1 MYTQLVREVG
11 KLNFRK
17 MKNFVVVASVFF
29 TVGVSNAQFEE
40 INGGPVNVQEGGVVD
55 GVYIQEHIPTKRL
68 IPYEYVREA
77 DVIWSKRVWS
87 YIDLREKVNHPLYYP
102 LDKYQDSVW
111 VKNATRWSLWTVIK
125 HHILSGDLTLFEPR
139 NPADFFEVM
148 PPDGD
153 QFKYPLR
160 PQPGLNYY
168 TDKTYHDAVE
178 SYLNVLGEKTFE
190 PVASLLT
197 GEDSVI
203 VDPFTGVET
212 TVTQEVQ
219 KKARILSEHIVQYR
233 LKEDWFFDKERSL
246 LDVRILG
253 IAPVIYK
260 GGVVE
265 DVKNNPGPIESSA
278 GYQILFW
285 LYFPHCRF
293 VFNNYFV
300 YNDANDAQWMSFDD
314 LFWKRRFA
322 SVMYKES
329 NVYERKIETY
339 KTGVDALMES
349 EKIKEE
355 IRTIEHDVWSF

>member
-1 MYTQLVREVG
+1 MMTNI
-11 KLNFRK
+11 KLNK
-17 MKNFVVVASVFF
+17 MKNFFVCAVMFASFS
-29 TVGVSNAQFEE
+29 GVHAQFEE
-40 INGGPVNVQEGGVVD
+40 INGGPVNVPSEGVVD

-77 DVIWSKRVWS
+77 DVVWSKRVWS
-87 YIDLREKVNHPLYYP
+87 FIDLREKINHPLYFP
-102 LDKYQDSVW
+102 LDSYQDTVW

-125 HHILSGDLTLFEPR
+125 HHVLNGDLTVFEPR
-139 NPADFFEVM
+139 NPADFFEVL

-160 PQPGLNYY
+160 PQPGLNYI
-168 TDKTYHDAVE
+168 TDKNYRDAVDG
-178 SYLNVLGEKTFE
+178 YLNVLGDKTFE
-190 PVASLLT
+190 PVASKLT

-203 VDPFTGVET
+203 VDPFTGMET
-212 TVTQEVQ
+212 TVTEEVQ

-233 LKEDWFFDKERSL
+233 LKEDWFFDKERSV

-253 IAPVIYK
+253 IAPVIYE
-260 GGVVE
+260 GGAV
-265 DVKNNPGPIESSA
+265 DGYA
-278 GYQILFW
+278 GSKEGGKYKILFW

-314 LFWKRRFA
+314 LFWKRRFT
-322 SVMYKES
+322 SIMYKES
-329 NVYERKIETY
+329 NVYDRRIESY
-339 KTGVDALMES
+339 RTGVDALWES

-355 IRTIEHDVWSF
+355 IRTVEHDVWSF